1 MALATAMD
9 GETSLKLQQITTK
22 IYEVPNFQDIT
33 GQRTTKVVKAAGH
46 DIDAPFD

>member
-1 MALATAMD
+1 MD
-9 GETSLKLQQITTK
+9 EETSLKHQQITSK